1 MSTPATIIDD
11 EITTPGGP
19 TVIVTVP
26 TPDEMASAQ
35 PSDALRDR
43 VQTDVCVALHDQ
55 VWVPEVATITG
66 DADSF
71 FITSTH
77 LELAATID
85 RARWVLPVP
94 MPIRGDFRA
103 GIVALMAVTRIDGV
117 WVSHSTVMLR
127 HSTEQD
133 RFAAT
138 HPDHHH
144 DLARTERG
152 YVAGI
157 AQIVDEMAAAVAR
170 TLNDPDDP
178 RDTMPKD
185 VALDDYYRPVY
196 PHIDRDELRDDAATM
211 PPFLTV
217 DALVA
222 LRSDVYDLVRLG
234 RGGYDRTIWEI
245 IHRLPWLR
253 EEAGWIDPDTA
264 RTAADGTPL
273 GVYGIYVDASLD
285 HVVCHQHSSE
295 DAYRHERRE
304 ADRDRALH
312 HPVSQ
317 PSPKR

>member
-1 MSTPATIIDD
+1 MSTPATVIDD
-11 EITTPGGP
+11 EITIPGSP

-26 TPDEMASAQ
+26 TPDEMAAAQ

-66 DADSF
+66 GADSF

-103 GIVALMAVTRIDGV
+103 GIVALMAVTRIDDA

-133 RFAAT
+133 RFATT

-144 DLARTERG
+144 DLARAERG

-157 AQIVDEMAAAVAR
+157 AQIVDEMAAVVAR
-170 TLNDPDDP
+170 TLNDSGDP
-178 RDTMPKD
+178 RDAMPENM
-185 VALDDYYRPVY
+185 VLDDDHLPVY
-196 PHIDRDELRDDAATM
+196 PNTDRDELRDAAATI

-264 RTAADGTPL
+264 RTATDGTPL
-273 GVYGIYVDASLD
+273 GVYGIYVDASLG
-285 HVVCHQHSSE
+285 QE
-295 DAYRHERRE
+295 E
-304 ADRDRALH
+304 
-312 HPVSQ
+312 P
-317 PSPKR
+317 

>member
-1 MSTPATIIDD
+1 MSNETASDKETTMSTPATVIDN

-26 TPDEMASAQ
+26 TPDEMAAAQ

-71 FITSTH
+71 FVTSTH
-77 LELAATID
+77 LELAATIE

-103 GIVALMAVTRIDGV
+103 GIVALMAVTRIDDV

-127 HSTEQD
+127 RSTEQD
-133 RFAAT
+133 RFATA

-144 DLARTERG
+144 DLARAERG

-157 AQIVDEMAAAVAR
+157 AQIVDEMADVVAR
-170 TLNDPDDP
+170 TLNDSGDP
-178 RDTMPKD
+178 RDAMPENM
-185 VALDDYYRPVY
+185 VLDDDHLPVY
-196 PHIDRDELRDDAATM
+196 PHTDSDELRDAVATI

-222 LRSDVYDLVRLG
+222 LRSDVYDLVRMG

-253 EEAGWIDPDTA
+253 EKAGWIDPDTA
-264 RTAADGTPL
+264 RTATDGTPL
-273 GVYGIYVDASLD
+273 GVYGIYVDASSG
-285 HVVCHQHSSE
+285 QE
-295 DAYRHERRE
+295 
-304 ADRDRALH
+304 
-312 HPVSQ
+312 Q
-317 PSPKR
+317 P